1 MRKVV
6 ALLAGAL
13 AVLGGC
19 STKSATSQSRSSAAT
34 SAASGA
40 VAPGGTATTVPGGT
54 STLSGGDGPG
64 VTATSIR
71 VGITYP
77 DLTALRAT
85 LDLDAGNYQ
94 VAFTTVINDVNAHGG
109 INGRKIVPY
118 FAPVNVIGTAPAAAA
133 CAQLTEDDK
142 VFAVI
147 GFFQAADTSCYVSTH
162 DVPIVGASLTAAH
175 EKGAKAPWF
184 NNLLSDDHLI
194 PKELKV
200 FNEQGIFTGHK
211 VAVVGTAA
219 DQPNVDGVVL
229 PQLKSLGVN
238 VVQSA
243 IESAPNSDTPAVTQ
257 QYGLIAQ
264 KFNAVG
270 ADVVV
275 AVGDSSAQWPEA
287 LQANRSTYLPRLVAT
302 TYLSLLGYT
311 QNRSGFN
318 PSVVRDA
325 ITGTS
330 EPPANVYWTDPAMV
344 SCVAMI
350 QAAEP
355 TAKIGNPI
363 TAPSKTAQTWVA
375 PQTACADVALFDDI
389 VKAAGPTLNNQTFLQ
404 GGESLTNITLPG
416 SGGALNFGP
425 GHHDGDGPL
434 FIFTWDSS
442 TQTFKG
448 ATANG

>member
-6 ALLAGAL
+6 ALVAGAL
-13 AVLGGC
+13 AVLAGC
-19 STKSATSQSRSSAAT
+19 STKAATPSSGT
-34 SAASGA
+34 SAARSTA
-40 VAPGGTATTVPGGT
+40 STAAAPGGTATTALGAA
-54 STLSGGDGPG
+54 STASGADGPG
-64 VTATSIR
+64 VTPTTIR

-94 VAFTTVINDVNAHGG
+94 VAFTTLINDINAHGG

-133 CAQLTEDDK
+133 CVQLTEDDK
-142 VFAVI
+142 VFVVI
-147 GFFQAADTSCYVSTH
+147 GFFQAADTSCYVNTH
-162 DVPIVGASLTAAH
+162 DVPIVGASLTATE

-184 NNLLSDDHLI
+184 NGLLSDDHLI
-194 PKELKV
+194 PKELQV
-200 FNEQGIFTGHK
+200 FNKQGVFAGHK
-211 VAVVGTAA
+211 VAVVGSAA
-219 DQPNVDGVVL
+219 DQPNVDNVVL
-229 PQLKSLGVN
+229 PELKSLGVD

-257 QYGLIAQ
+257 QYGLIDQ
-264 KFNAVG
+264 KFRAVG

-287 LQANRSTYLPRLVAT
+287 LQANRSSYLPRLVAT

-311 QNRSGFN
+311 QNKGGFD
-318 PSVVRDA
+318 PAVVKDA

-330 EPPANVYWTDPAMV
+330 EPPADVYWSDPAMV
-344 SCVAMI
+344 NCVAMI

-363 TAPSKTAQTWVA
+363 TAPSKTAQTWFA
-375 PQTACADVALFDDI
+375 PQTACDDATLLDDI
-389 VKAAGPTLNNQTFLQ
+389 LKAAGPTLNNQTFVQ
-404 GGESLTNITLPG
+404 GGESLKNITLPG
-416 SGGALNFGP
+416 SGGTLSFGP
-425 GHHDGDGPL
+425 GHHDGDGSL
-434 FIFTWDSS
+434 FVFTWDST

-448 ATANG
+448 TTANA